1 MTHLFS
7 SSSLLRLAALALA
20 AAPLLASCKK
30 DDTDAQN
37 AALQEQA
44 IAAYR
49 ATRAADSLTI
59 IKYVADSSFKNVER
73 RASGVVVVH
82 KVSVATTVPLA
93 QPGQSLTTYYKGYT
107 IPANKL
113 FDASATDPTTGL
125 RKPFSFTLRVDQ
137 VISGWH
143 EGFASLRK
151 GEKAIL
157 LIPSYQAYGPS
168 GNGPIPPNAP
178 LRFDVELADVK

>member
-1 MTHLFS
+1 MTHPFS
-7 SSSLLRLAALALA
+7 SSSWLRLAALALA
-20 AAPLLASCKK
+20 ATPLLASCEK

-59 IKYVADSSFKNVER
+59 IKYIADSSFKNVER
-73 RASGVVVVH
+73 RASGVVIVH
-82 KVSVATTVPLA
+82 KTPVASTVPLA
-93 QPGQSLTTYYKGYT
+93 QAGQSLTTYYKGYT

-113 FDASATDPTTGL
+113 FDASATDPATGL
-125 RKPFSFTLRVDQ
+125 RRPYSFTLQVDRV
-137 VISGWH
+137 INGWH
-143 EGFASLRK
+143 EGFSSLRK

-157 LIPSYQAYGPS
+157 LIPSYQAYGPN
-168 GNGPIPPNAP
+168 GNGPIPPDAP